1 MLVICFL
8 IILVL
13 LVTQVVLVPLV
24 RLVLIG
30 LLAPIRRRLATKV
43 LLFFDICKYLRYFVL
58 FYVKN
63 CEKCDFSERNAG
75 ERR

>member
-30 LLAPIRRRLATKV
+30 PLAPIRRRLATKV
-43 LLFFDICKYLRYFVL
+43 HIFFDIYNFFRRK
-58 FYVKN
+58 
-63 CEKCDFSERNAG
+63 EKDYRKTAG
-75 ERR
+75 FFI